1 MSIDPKVLDF
11 RAHGARRFEG
21 KVCVVAGAGQ
31 GIGSATA
38 RRFAQ
43 EGGIVVVAD
52 IVKETADKVC
62 QQLRDFGATATPFIG
77 DLTSRE
83 VCVDLINSTR
93 QQYGRIDALANIVGG
108 TIWGK
113 WFWTYEP
120 AQIEAEI
127 NKSFWPSL
135 WLCWAVAPVMLE
147 QKSGAIVNLS
157 THAVSSTYRV
167 PYAAAKGGVMAL
179 TTSLAKELAPHNVR
193 VNVVAPHA
201 TEAEDRVTGRTHGY
215 DALTRPQTDEEK
227 QESAEI
233 VNQRRK
239 FEIPMGR
246 KGLSEEQAAAIVFLA
261 SDDASFITG
270 QILPVGGGATYPF

>member
-1 MSIDPKVLDF
+1 MMSNQKVLDF
-11 RAHGARRFEG
+11 RAHGARRFEN
-21 KVCVVAGAGQ
+21 KICIVAGAGQ

-43 EGGIVVVAD
+43 EGGTVVVAD
-52 IVKETADKVC
+52 IVKETADNVC
-62 QQLRDFGATATPFIG
+62 QELRDFGATAIPFIA
-77 DLTSRE
+77 DLTKRE
-83 VCVDLINSTR
+83 GCVELINYTKR
-93 QQYGRIDALANIVGG
+93 EYGRIDALANIVGG

-113 WFWTYEP
+113 WFWNYEP
-120 AQIEAEI
+120 EQIEAEV

-135 WLCWAVAPVMLE
+135 WLCWAACPVMLE

-157 THAVSSTYRV
+157 THAVASTYRV

-201 TEAEDRVTGRTHGY
+201 TTADDRVTTRTHGY
-215 DALTRPQTDEEK
+215 DSLSRPLTDAETKEIEE
-227 QESAEI
+227 I
-233 VNQRRK
+233 TNQRRK

-246 KGLSEEQAAAIVFLA
+246 KGLAEEQAAAIVFLA

>member
-1 MSIDPKVLDF
+1 MTSNNIILDH

-21 KVCVVAGAGQ
+21 KICVVAGAGQ

-43 EGGIVVVAD
+43 EGGTVVVAD

-62 QQLRDFGATATPFIG
+62 KDLHEFGATAIPFVG
-77 DLTSRE
+77 DLTKRDD
-83 VCVDLINSTR
+83 CVALINHAK
-93 QQYGRIDALANIVGG
+93 QEFGRIDALANIVGG

-113 WFWTYEP
+113 WFWNYEP
-120 AQIEAEI
+120 EQIEAEV
-127 NKSFWPSL
+127 NKSFWPSI
-135 WLCWAVAPVMLE
+135 WLCWAACPIMIE

-157 THAVSSTYRV
+157 THAVASTYRV

-193 VNVVAPHA
+193 INVVAPHA
-201 TEAEDRVTGRTHGY
+201 TEAEDRVTTRTHGY
-215 DALTRPQTDEEK
+215 DALTRSQTEEDK
-227 QESAEI
+227 MESAEI
-233 VNQRRK
+233 VTQRRK

-246 KGLSEEQAAAIVFLA
+246 KALAEEQAAAIIFLA
-261 SDDASFITG
+261 SEDASFITG